1 MRYASITERLAGLGS
16 GKWDIHLR
24 GRKLAAEG
32 KPVIELTIGEPDI
45 PPDDRLLDVCNAAMR
60 AGRTR
65 YSNGR
70 GEPELL
76 AALAAKYSQRS
87 GRKVTPEN
95 VLVVTGTQTALYAAM
110 MALVGPGD
118 KVLIPDPYYATY
130 EAVVRAPGAELVP
143 VPLDPAR
150 GFHLTAAALEAAITP
165 DCRVLL
171 LNNPHNPSGASLSG
185 PKSRPLARSAAGMT
199 CGSSATRFMSS

>member
-70 GEPELL
+70 ASRNCWRRWRRNTAS
-76 AALAAKYSQRS
+76 AAAARS
-87 GRKVTPEN
+87 RPR
-95 VLVVTGTQTALYAAM
+95 M
-110 MALVGPGD
+110 CWSS
-118 KVLIPDPYYATY
+118 
-130 EAVVRAPGAELVP
+130 
-143 VPLDPAR
+143 PAR
-150 GFHLTAAALEAAITP
+150 KPRF
-165 DCRVLL
+165 
-171 LNNPHNPSGASLSG
+171 
-185 PKSRPLARSAAGMT
+185 
-199 CGSSATRFMSS
+199 TRR